1 MPVYM
6 RKTKKKK
13 DKDNKYKKKTKK
25 KNPVQT
31 STNVTRN
38 PLASVLLWSPL
49 SRLYRDCVDGGWDA
63 EESQQPGDEQ
73 VLCKIIITEMKK
85 KKTNVKADGA
95 KQR

>member
-1 MPVYM
+1 MCACLHEEDEEKKK
-6 RKTKKKK
+6 RTKTTNTKKIKI
-13 DKDNKYKKKTKK
+13 

-38 PLASVLLWSPL
+38 PLASVLIWSPL

-73 VLCKIIITEMKK
+73 VLCKIIIL
-85 KKTNVKADGA
+85 
-95 KQR
+95 R